1 LKKTQKIIKYTQ
13 MQSEIIKKRQNRDL
27 SCNDLYSID
36 QLSINDI
43 DLILEL
49 AEIFKK
55 HEKSPMNLLSGKT
68 FFNVFFENSTRT
80 RSSFE
85 LAAKQ
90 LGANV
95 INIEGSK
102 SSSKKGE
109 SFIDTIQ
116 TVNALSADGI
126 IVRASE
132 SGLQRY
138 LSAYSKAPII
148 NAGDGILEHPSQ
160 ALLDTLTIKQEF
172 GKIKDIKI
180 LIVGDVLHSR
190 VFGSLYR
197 ILTKMNAKI
206 EICAPS
212 TFIPKGL
219 DLIYHTDLKKAAKD
233 KDVIYTLRVQ
243 SERGSNGFVPDLKDY
258 SKRYLITQDLLPK
271 TAILMHPGPVIR
283 NTDIAYDAVDS
294 AQSRILNQVQNGLAT
309 RKAILY
315 LLSTKNE
322 KHSH

>member
-1 LKKTQKIIKYTQ
+1 